1 LRQQDNAT
9 IRMPGY
15 SGSST
20 ANVVTYLAGRNTH
33 ERSGN
38 ATGTVIAVDASKY
51 QSASSCPTPP

>member
-1 LRQQDNAT
+1 
-9 IRMPGY
+9 MPGY